1 MLSFNRAWMYSFLAI
16 LVILVGAGAVWS
28 SQYFAWFE
36 YRIKPTKTTSTP
48 MPYTVQEVANGLDIP
63 WSIVF
68 TDSNRMLIAERPGK
82 IKVLIDGKF
91 ANNPVVYEFNE
102 VTTKGEEGLMS
113 LVLDPK
119 YKDNKI
125 LYAAVAYSDEG
136 RDWVKVVSMVDRG
149 PELQLGKIIFD
160 KIPAAKF
167 HSGTALA
174 FGPDEKLYITTG
186 DATDKEQAQNL
197 NSLSGK
203 ILRINP
209 DGTIPTDNPYPN
221 SPVFSYGHRN
231 GQGLAWHPN
240 GKLYESEHGP
250 SVIDGAAGGDE
261 INLIEPKKNY
271 GWPLVSHN
279 KHKEGTE
286 FPLRIFTPAEAPASL
301 MVYTGNTLPQFK
313 DNLFFG
319 ALKGEGLVRLVLDPK
334 NPSQITHVEKLAGVE
349 FGRIRAV
356 AQGPDG
362 AIYFSTSNLD
372 GRGSP
377 TDTDDRIFKIQA
389 K

>member
-1 MLSFNRAWMYSFLAI
+1 MPSFNRAWMYSFLAI
-16 LVILVGAGAVWS
+16 LVILFGAGTVWA

-48 MPYTVQEVANGLDIP
+48 VAYTVQEVARGLDIP

-68 TDSNRMLIAERPGK
+68 TDPNRMLIAERPGK
-82 IKVLIDGKF
+82 IKVLVDGKF
-91 ANNPVVYEFNE
+91 ADNPVVYEFKE
-102 VTTKGEEGLMS
+102 VSTTGEEGLMS

-125 LYAAVAYSDEG
+125 LYAAVAYSGEG

-149 PELQLGKIIFD
+149 PELQLGKIIID

-197 NSLSGK
+197 DSLSGK

-221 SPVFSYGHRN
+221 SSVFSYGHRN

-250 SVIDGAAGGDE
+250 SLIDGAAGGDE

-279 KHKEGTE
+279 KRRDGTE
-286 FPLRIFTPAEAPASL
+286 FPLRVFTPAEAPASL
-301 MVYTGNTLPQFK
+301 MVYTGNALPQFK
-313 DNLFFG
+313 NNLFFG

-334 NPSQITHVEKLAGVE
+334 NPSQITRVEKLADVE

-377 TDTDDRIFKIQA
+377 ADTDDHIFKIQA